1 MAGFLFYKIALENS
15 WQLKN
20 LQAYF
25 IYRNNAEEKIMKT
38 IDQHQE
44 EIMKRTDEIVVGAAY
59 WLSSFHDKD
68 GAYVEVLKK

>member
-1 MAGFLFYKIALENS
+1 
-15 WQLKN
+15 
-20 LQAYF
+20 
-25 IYRNNAEEKIMKT
+25 MKT